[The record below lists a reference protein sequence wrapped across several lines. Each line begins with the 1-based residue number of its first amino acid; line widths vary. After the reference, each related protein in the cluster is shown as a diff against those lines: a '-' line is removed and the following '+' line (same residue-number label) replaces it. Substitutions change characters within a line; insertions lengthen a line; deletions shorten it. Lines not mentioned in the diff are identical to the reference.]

1 MSNNDDTTGKEQ
13 DLLEGTMDTYELTAH
28 DRCDSNRVEQARVVW
43 TMPDTKGDS
52 GEPLILMFCKHHS
65 EKFGPGLMAQE
76 FKAIA
81 DTREE
86 LTKRAVGAE
95 VS

>member
-1 MSNNDDTTGKEQ
+1 
-13 DLLEGTMDTYELTAH
+13 MDKYELTAH

-43 TMPDTKGDS
+43 VMPDAKGES
-52 GEPLILMFCKHHS
+52 GEPLFLMFCKHHS
-65 EKFGPGLMAQE
+65 EKYGPDLTAQGW
-76 FKAIA
+76 KAIA